1 MFAMF
6 ARECGIWFSC
16 LNVAVRTANIANI
29 GFLTGNAHIGQIE
42 KELSLVEGA
51 RDSGEV
57 PERCAPPDFNEPT
70 SRKEHEHE
78 KDNDNGRR
86 MHPLRTDA
94 QVRRRDRRGGA
105 SG

>member
-1 MFAMF
+1 MPRRAQMFAMF

-57 PERCAPPDFNEPT
+57 PERCAPLQRT
-70 SRKEHEHE
+70 TAALRR
-78 KDNDNGRR
+78 GRR
-86 MHPLRTDA
+86 SLKS
-94 QVRRRDRRGGA
+94 GGA
-105 SG
+105 SLGNLSRIARSLHEG

>member
-57 PERCAPPDFNEPT
+57 PERCAPLFRVARGE
-70 SRKEHEHE
+70 
-78 KDNDNGRR
+78 RR
-86 MHPLRTDA
+86 VA
-94 QVRRRDRRGGA
+94 RGET
-105 SG
+105 